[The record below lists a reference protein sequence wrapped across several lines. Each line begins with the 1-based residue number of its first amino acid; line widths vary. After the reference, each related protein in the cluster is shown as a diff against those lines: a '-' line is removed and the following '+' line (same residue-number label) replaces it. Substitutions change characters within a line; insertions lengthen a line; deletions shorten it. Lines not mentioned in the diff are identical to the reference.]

1 MPLQRPLKS
10 YRKLEWLADHL
21 CNDFLCATTKISSTL
36 RVVEMVADVAAIVCD
51 LMSACRPVSWKPFA
65 NGLEEFKFTET
76 NDSDGSRKES
86 IQSLRSGRKVQA
98 MKNGWIDW
106 FLGLCR
112 FLDSVLVLSSSSTL
126 YYGFTHIILNYFL
139 PSAAHEVFSLLAG
152 CKFSCFGLGLL
163 PSLARPISG
172 VLVSLSAF
180 PTYSNFVEIYLA
192 NFCHVS
198 LFEPKTQPLK

>member
-1 MPLQRPLKS
+1 
-10 YRKLEWLADHL
+10 
-21 CNDFLCATTKISSTL
+21 
-36 RVVEMVADVAAIVCD
+36 MVADVAAFVRD
-51 LMSACRPVSWKPFA
+51 LMSCRPVSWKPFT
-65 NGLEEFKFTET
+65 NGLEAIKFTEI
-76 NDSDGSRKES
+76 NDSDGSRKKS

-98 MKNGWIDW
+98 VKIGWIDR
-106 FLGLCR
+106 FLGFCR

-126 YYGFTHIILNYFL
+126 YYCFNHIILNYFL

-152 CKFSCFGLGLL
+152 CKFSCFGLCLL

-180 PTYSNFVEIYLA
+180 QTYSSFVEIYLA